1 MSERS
6 FVIGDQLL
14 HASPVE
20 GCLLV
25 YIYQGINRTSMMLVE
40 EPLRGVHPTEGV
52 HQSVIAR
59 LAPSIIE
66 NLDLVRDV
74 LAVDAVL
81 AFRCGVEVCPQ
92 KDRLGV
98 VRVIP
103 HLIFRR
109 VVGPDLLRILK
120 SEGYEDRRLDLLE
133 GRHLESTFLDCLF
146 A

>member
-1 MSERS
+1 
-6 FVIGDQLL
+6 
-14 HASPVE
+14 
-20 GCLLV
+20 
-25 YIYQGINRTSMMLVE
+25 MLVE

-92 KDRLGV
+92 EDRLRV

-109 VVGPDLLRILK
+109 VVGPDLLRVLE

-133 GRHLESTFLDCLF
+133 GDCGAHLESTFLDCLVCLEQTIHF
-146 A
+146 QFNLR